1 MKKLLTTLLFTIS
14 VMAQGQVCL
23 DRPVR
28 MIVAIAPGGGF
39 ETLARNFSERL
50 SAQYGVPVVI
60 ENRAGAEGAVALG
73 YAVNARPDGYTLLS
87 MPDFVTTKP
96 VIVGNKSVGI
106 EDFAPVSGLV
116 QNTELIL
123 MASLKF
129 SPNNF
134 KEVLEYARENPGRLT
149 YSTNG
154 EGSVFH
160 VYTDAYFY
168 RHGVDAIHVPYKGLA
183 DANLAA
189 ITGDVNLTYN
199 GVKVATELIKSN
211 RLKAIVAVSDY
222 RIAGFPD
229 VPTLKE
235 VGASDLKFNNK
246 LGLFAPPGTPK
257 EVTQCVAEAILK
269 LQQDKEFV
277 TDKMTPFKY
286 IPYIADPDRLA
297 KDLAEEKTR
306 TRRATKIQ

>member
-1 MKKLLTTLLFTIS
+1 
-14 VMAQGQVCL
+14 
-23 DRPVR
+23 

-39 ETLARNFSERL
+39 ETLTRNFSERL
-50 SAQYGVPVVI
+50 SAQYGVPFVV
-60 ENRAGAEGAVALG
+60 ENHAGAEGAVALG
-73 YAVNARPDGYTLLS
+73 YAINARPDGYTLLS

-96 VIVGNKSVGI
+96 IIVGNKSVGI

-116 QNTELIL
+116 QNTELL
-123 MASLKF
+123 MMASLKF
-129 SPNNF
+129 APNTV
-134 KEVLEYARENPGRLT
+134 KEVLEYARENPGKLT

-160 VYTDAYFY
+160 IYTDAYFY
-168 RHGVDAIHVPYKGLA
+168 RHGIDATHVPYKGLA

-189 ITGDVNLTYN
+189 MTGDVNLTYN
-199 GVKVATELIKSN
+199 GVKVATELIKSGK
-211 RLKAIVAVSDY
+211 LKAIVAISDH

-235 VGASDLKFNNK
+235 AGAADLKFNNK

-257 EVTQCVAEAILK
+257 EVTQCIADAVLK

-286 IPYIADPDRLA
+286 IPYIADSDKLG
-297 KDLAEEKTR
+297 KDLIEEKAR
-306 TRRATKIQ
+306 TRRVTKTQ